1 MPSPAPVSQRLTAD
15 AVVIGAGPNGLV
27 AACELA
33 DAGWDV
39 VLLEAADEVG
49 GAVRSERAVPGYVH
63 DCYSSFYPLAAASP
77 IIKRLDL
84 GNHGLNWVHAPAV
97 VAHLTA
103 PEAEQAAVLH
113 RRVEDTAA
121 ALEDDHTGDGEAWT
135 RMFAHYQRI
144 REPLLDALFSPLPP
158 VKAVASLLA
167 RLGPQ
172 EALRTARLAA
182 LPVHRLG
189 TELFGGSHG
198 PALIA
203 GNAMHADVPAVAPVS
218 GIFGWL
224 LVMLGQDVGFPVPE
238 GGAGVLAQALA
249 SRARSAGVQIRTG
262 AKVHRVV
269 TRGGHAIGVLA
280 EDGTAVRAR
289 RAVLADVPAP
299 MLFGSLIPFDELPGG
314 LRDAMRR
321 FEWDL
326 PTVKVNWALDGP
338 IPWRARGAELAG
350 TVHLGADADGLA
362 MWSTAMDIGA
372 LSPHDF
378 LLVGQMATADPTR
391 APEGHESVWS
401 YSHLPRGR
409 HSADVADALAGRMD
423 ALIEAHAPGFGAR
436 VVKRWVQTPADME
449 DGDPSLVHGTIN
461 GGTAQLHQQF
471 VFRPVPGLGR
481 PETSVRGLYLA
492 GSAAH
497 PGGGVHGAA
506 GHLAAQAALNG
517 ARFGGLP
524 SRLLVG
530 ANRVLQRP
538 PARPFP

>member
-1 MPSPAPVSQRLTAD
+1 
-15 AVVIGAGPNGLV
+15 
-27 AACELA
+27 
-33 DAGWDV
+33 
-39 VLLEAADEVG
+39 
-49 GAVRSERAVPGYVH
+49 
-63 DCYSSFYPLAAASP
+63 
-77 IIKRLDL
+77 
-84 GNHGLNWVHAPAV
+84 
-97 VAHLTA
+97 
-103 PEAEQAAVLH
+103 
-113 RRVEDTAA
+113 
-121 ALEDDHTGDGEAWT
+121 
-135 RMFAHYQRI
+135 
-144 REPLLDALFSPLPP
+144 
-158 VKAVASLLA
+158 
-167 RLGPQ
+167 
-172 EALRTARLAA
+172 
-182 LPVHRLG
+182 
-189 TELFGGSHG
+189 
-198 PALIA
+198 
-203 GNAMHADVPAVAPVS
+203 
-218 GIFGWL
+218 
-224 LVMLGQDVGFPVPE
+224 
-238 GGAGVLAQALA
+238 
-249 SRARSAGVQIRTG
+249 
-262 AKVHRVV
+262 
-269 TRGGHAIGVLA
+269 
-280 EDGTAVRAR
+280 
-289 RAVLADVPAP
+289 
-299 MLFGSLIPFDELPGG
+299 
-314 LRDAMRR
+314 MRR

-449 DGDPSLVHGTIN
+449 GGDPSLVHGTIN